1 MSRYQISQRYL
12 EELVTATLAGEVE
25 DLQISVPVEGD
36 LRLTGRILCDGSD
49 PEETRRFLEELVE
62 AELKDWRVRLE
73 GVFMS
78 RNLPK
83 NLVYHARS
91 CAHFP
96 EAVYQVLQVKGGVEP
111 LYRIRVRHAD
121 QYLGKK
127 RNRIQKLHEVLESL
141 KVEVVPLGRQDSSS
155 SLNTLPKVQSWIEP
169 FVKRIPGFLPTHV
182 HAYKVNSDRESI
194 WIAYNFKGDPLA
206 LETLARHIALET
218 DIQVTLEYKLSR
230 ADARTLIEEAFAKL
244 KWVEGYQ
251 ISFQDKNSNF
261 LVSVDCEKTREEG
274 LRTLTRDLSSRSGF
288 RVDVSIDVERDVMV
302 GRLARAFPKEAIL
315 TWIRHLD
322 ENLFEL
328 EAYYPFDPAR
338 EVLEKWSDE
347 QEAQWGVKVMF
358 TDPFLHAPDFRCRS
372 LRGSDAETIAA
383 RYNRPKAF
391 SPEALEVAERVAV
404 IDWEFEKSRRRD
416 IRETVVLSIDPERTK
431 DIDDALSVVQ
441 LPDGNYEVGVHIAD
455 VSAFVPQGSALD
467 QEAMLR
473 GFTTYLAEGE
483 IPVIPPLLSDG
494 VCSLHGDKDSLCM
507 SVFMTLTPDGEM
519 LDFRVDRT
527 IIHNYS
533 RFAYAGAQK
542 ILNGKD
548 PEHPYAWQ
556 ILTLGELS
564 QRMRSNR
571 KALGALDLSLEDDPE
586 KPSHQLIEEFMLQ
599 ANECVS
605 RFLTQN
611 HPTRLCLFRIHPD
624 VTETSL
630 NALRDLAKHLRIQS
644 RISDQQSMQ
653 KALEEVLHTP
663 SFDIFRFHV
672 GRVLEKA
679 TYHVDQLGH
688 GALAKE
694 DYAHFTSPIRR
705 YTDLIIHR
713 LIEDCFYKEER
724 GGKACYEKDE
734 LLLIA
739 EHLNAMEIRVDAGS
753 FESHRLRDLQGYD
766 GMRRTLNGRILSFM
780 RGRMA
785 LKLEQTDLLVYV
797 RYKDAK
803 ATGMMPVSILDE
815 NTDRYYTLGEEV
827 LAKTEGVDWNT
838 KSITARLVRGGG

>member
-1 MSRYQISQRYL
+1 MSRYQVSPRYL
-12 EELVTATLAGEVE
+12 EELITATLAGEVE
-25 DLQISVPVEGD
+25 DLQISLVGEGEV
-36 LRLTGRILCDGSD
+36 RLTGRIYCDGSD
-49 PEETRRFLEELVE
+49 PEETRAFLEELVE
-62 AELKDWRVRLE
+62 AELQGWRVRLE
-73 GVFMS
+73 GVFMG
-78 RNLPK
+78 RNLPP
-83 NLVYHARS
+83 NLVYHVRS

-96 EAVYQVLQVKGGVEP
+96 EAVYHVYQVKGSGEP
-111 LYRIRVRHAD
+111 LYRVRVRHAD

-127 RNRIQKLHEVLESL
+127 RNRIQKLHEVLGGL
-141 KVEVVPLGRQDSSS
+141 KVEVVSLGRQEASTV
-155 SLNTLPKVQSWIEP
+155 LNTLPKVQAWIEP
-169 FVKRIPGFLPTHV
+169 FTRRVPGFLSTHV
-182 HAYKVNSDRESI
+182 HAYKVNGERESM
-194 WIAYNFKGDPLA
+194 WIAHNFKGDARA
-206 LETLARHIALET
+206 LEKLARLITLET
-218 DIQVTLEYKLSR
+218 DILVTLEYKLSR
-230 ADARTLIEEAFAKL
+230 ADARALIEEAFSRL

-251 ISFQDKNSNF
+251 ISFQEKNSNF
-261 LVSVDCEKTREEG
+261 LVSVDCERTREEE
-274 LRTLTRDLSSRSGF
+274 LRTLTRELSSRSGF
-288 RVDVSIDVERDVMV
+288 RVDISIDVERDVMV

-338 EVLEKWSDE
+338 EALEKWSDE
-347 QEAQWGVKVMF
+347 MEAQWGVKIMF
-358 TDPFLHAPDFRCRS
+358 SDPFLHAPDFRYRT
-372 LRGSDAETIAA
+372 LRGSDAETIAS
-383 RYNRPKAF
+383 RYNRPKSF
-391 SPEALEVAERVAV
+391 SPEALEIAEKLSVV
-404 IDWEFEKSRRRD
+404 DWDYERSRRRD

-473 GFTTYLAEGE
+473 GFTTYLTEGE
-483 IPVIPPLLSDG
+483 IPVIPPILADG

-507 SVFMTLTPDGEM
+507 SVFMTLTPEGEM
-519 LDFRVDRT
+519 TSFRVDRT
-527 IIHNYS
+527 IIHNYC

-556 ILTLGELS
+556 ILTLGTLS
-564 QRMRSNR
+564 QQMRANR

-605 RFLTQN
+605 RFLTEN
-611 HPTRLCLFRIHPD
+611 HPTGLCLFRIHPD

-630 NALRDLAKHLRIQS
+630 NALRELAKHLRIQTP
-644 RISDQQSMQ
+644 ISNQTSMQ

-663 SFDIFRFHV
+663 AFDIFRFHV

-713 LIEDCFYKEER
+713 LIEDCFYKEAR
-724 GGKACYEKDE
+724 GGKACYEKEE

-753 FESHRLRDLQGYD
+753 FESHRLRDLQNYD
-766 GMRRTLNGRILSFM
+766 GMRRTLTGRILSFM
-780 RGRMA
+780 RGRIA

-803 ATGMMPVSILDE
+803 ATSMMPISVLDE
-815 NTDRYYTLGEEV
+815 NTDRYYSLGEEV
-827 LAKTEGVDWNT
+827 VAKTEGVDWNT
-838 KSITARLVRGGG
+838 KSITARLVRGG